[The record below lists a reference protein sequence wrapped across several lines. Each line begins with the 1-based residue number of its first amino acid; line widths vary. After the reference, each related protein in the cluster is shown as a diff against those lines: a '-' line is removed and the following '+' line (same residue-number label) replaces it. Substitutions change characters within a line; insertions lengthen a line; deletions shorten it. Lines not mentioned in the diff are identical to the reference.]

1 MFVDFTNA
9 FNTIDHQKTFRVM
22 HDQGFPPDAVD
33 VVTGIY
39 TNVTTSVI
47 LNEKTGLRTKPIPI
61 GRGTI
66 QGDTLSPLIFILYI
80 EPLVRWLR
88 ASGLGY
94 TPSTANHA
102 HPGPLTQSVGGYADD
117 LYLLANT
124 APALSTQFSKLK
136 AYSAWGGLQP
146 QPKKSAVSGILNH
159 SRATS
164 HVQSVPD
171 MTKILRTQLEGVFK
185 VGETNVPFLPPN
197 KPYKY
202 LGVLTTLTLD
212 FTPHFEA
219 TMSAIKLMGRQLLA
233 SAASPMQCLRT
244 IKHVLK
250 PKIAYGFPAAPFS
263 PRDITLLDQL
273 LVQITK
279 ACLNLGKSFPHKV
292 VLCPEQRFGVGLHSL
307 KTEYVTTT
315 ATRSNRNSN
324 AHPGH
329 QQQR

>member
-1 MFVDFTNA
+1 MWITGKTPTPWKSSDTKLLHKRDEVCMLSNKQPIGLHLTIYKFWTRFVTVILQEFAEDHSILNNCQEGFRPKHNTARAIQRLLHTIEDASRSHQDLCIMFVDFTNA

-39 TNVTTSVI
+39 SNVTTTVI
-47 LNEKTGLRTKPIPI
+47 LNEQTGLKTKPIPI

-102 HPGPLTQSVGGYADD
+102 HPGPLTQSVGGYGTDD

-171 MTKILRTQLEGVFK
+171 MTKILRSKLEDVFK
-185 VGETNVPFLPPN
+185 VGETSVPFLPPN

-212 FTPHFEA
+212 FTHL
-219 TMSAIKLMGRQLLA
+219 T
-233 SAASPMQCLRT
+233 LR
-244 IKHVLK
+244 
-250 PKIAYGFPAAPFS
+250 PPC
-263 PRDITLLDQL
+263 Q
-273 LVQITK
+273 Q
-279 ACLNLGKSFPHKV
+279 
-292 VLCPEQRFGVGLHSL
+292 
-307 KTEYVTTT
+307 
-315 ATRSNRNSN
+315 SN
-324 AHPGH
+324 
-329 QQQR
+329 